1 MQRLLVRVSNYF
13 QQQRR
18 TMSNLVPTNNSGSG
32 SRGSRYASRALAR
45 LDARTELGI
54 AEIESQAELQAARIM
69 AVGYVGKRAMHEVA
83 MISQLEQQL
92 AELVPSCAP
101 RLRAIGDMV
110 ALAAADVVASTVW
123 RVQ

>member
-1 MQRLLVRVSNYF
+1 
-13 QQQRR
+13 
-18 TMSNLVPTNNSGSG
+18 MSNIVPANGSNLS
-32 SRGSRYASRALAR
+32 SRGSRYAGRALAR
-45 LDARTELGI
+45 LDARTEIGI
-54 AEIESQAELQAARIM
+54 AQIESQAELQAARIM

-92 AELVPSCAP
+92 SEIVPTSAP

-110 ALAAADVVASTVW
+110 ALAAADIVASTVW

>member
-1 MQRLLVRVSNYF
+1 MAN
-13 QQQRR
+13 
-18 TMSNLVPTNNSGSG
+18 NLVPITNSAVSN
-32 SRGSRYASRALAR
+32 RGSRYAGRALAR
-45 LDARTELGI
+45 LDGRTEIGI
-54 AEIESQAELQAARIM
+54 AQIESEAELQAARIM

-92 AELVPSCAP
+92 SEIIPASAP

-110 ALAAADVVASTVW
+110 ALAAADLVASTVW